1 MGSLFSTTNA
11 VDIPQECLDKDLGFD
26 TSYFIEQELRR
37 LRAQQSQSRVLGGCL
52 SR

>member
-1 MGSLFSTTNA
+1 MGALLSTTNA

-26 TSYFIEQELRR
+26 ASYFIDQDLRR

-52 SR
+52 TR